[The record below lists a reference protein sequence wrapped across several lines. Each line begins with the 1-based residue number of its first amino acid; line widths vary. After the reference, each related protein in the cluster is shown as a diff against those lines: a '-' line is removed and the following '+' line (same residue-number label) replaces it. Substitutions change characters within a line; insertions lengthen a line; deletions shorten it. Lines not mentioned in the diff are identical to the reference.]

1 MVSRDGNFD
10 QKILELGGN
19 DALPAGEF
27 YAAVINWLFLICINL
42 VILVAVDRREVIV
55 F

>member
-1 MVSRDGNFD
+1 MFNTRDI
-10 QKILELGGN
+10 KI
-19 DALPAGEF
+19 ALAGRKNRQRQNSNNEE
-27 YAAVINWLFLICINL
+27 IPSFLNEKYRKEV